1 MTAETNISK
10 KMEDIAPF
18 YVMDVVNRV
27 KELEK
32 EGRDIVRMEVG
43 EPDFETAEPIVKAG
57 ISALQNGQT
66 KYTHSL
72 GVIELREKIAEHYQL
87 NHGVSI
93 PVERIIITNGASGAL
108 LLAMG
113 VLVNCNDK
121 VILSDPG
128 YPCNRH
134 FVKLFEGEVVSVPVE
149 ASTGFQLNSD
159 LVEQY
164 HDADTK
170 AVIVSTPSNPTGT
183 TVSKEQ
189 IQQIQNICAKKG
201 STLIVDEIYHGLIY
215 EDKTPSAVTISDEIF
230 VINSFSKYFGMT
242 GWRLGWMVVPEKY
255 IDAVD
260 RLSQNVFLSAPTIS
274 QYAAIEAF
282 NIETIEILEERK
294 EILKQRRDYLLPQ
307 LQKIGFIIES
317 TPQGAFYLYADCSK
331 FTNDS
336 YKFCFELL
344 ENTGVAITPGKDF
357 GSHNSDKYVRFAY
370 VSNLERLTLGV
381 QRLKEYL
388 G

>member
-1 MTAETNISK
+1 MTVKTNISQ

-32 EGRDIVRMEVG
+32 EGKDIVRMEVG

-57 ISALQNGQT
+57 IDALKNAQT
-66 KYTHSL
+66 KYTSSL
-72 GVIELREKIAEHYQL
+72 GIVELREKIAEYYEL
-87 NHGVSI
+87 NDGVEIS
-93 PVERIIITNGASGAL
+93 PERIMITSGASGAL

-113 VLVNCNDK
+113 VLLNSGDK

-134 FVKLFEGEVVSVPVE
+134 FVKLFEGEAISVPVD
-149 ASTGFQLNSD
+149 AATGFQLNSD

-164 HDADTK
+164 HDVGTK
-170 AVIVSTPSNPTGT
+170 AVIISTPSNPTGT
-183 TVSKEQ
+183 TVEKEQ
-189 IQQIQNICAKKG
+189 IEKIKNVCDKNG

-215 EDKTPSAVTISDEIF
+215 EEGMPSAVTVSDEIF

-242 GWRLGWMVVPEKY
+242 GWRLGWMVVPELY

-274 QYAAIEAF
+274 QYAAVEAF
-282 NIETIEILEERK
+282 NPKTLKILEDRK
-294 EILKQRRDYLLPQ
+294 QILKQRRDYLLPE
-307 LQKIGFIIES
+307 LERIGFKVECV
-317 TPQGAFYLYADCSK
+317 PQGAFYLYADCSK
-331 FTNDS
+331 FSNDS

-344 ENTGVAITPGKDF
+344 ENAGVAITPGKDF
-357 GSHNSDKYVRFAY
+357 GRHNAKKYVRFAY
-370 VSNLERLTLGV
+370 VSSIERLKLGV
-381 QRLKEYL
+381 EKLAEYL
-388 G
+388 S

>member
-1 MTAETNISK
+1 
-10 KMEDIAPF
+10 MEGIAPF

-57 ISALQNGQT
+57 IAALQNGQT

-72 GVIELREKIAEHYQL
+72 GIIELREKIAEYYRL
-87 NHGVSI
+87 NQGVNI
-93 PVERIIITNGASGAL
+93 PAERIIITNGASGAL

-113 VLVNCNDK
+113 VLVNCGDK

-134 FVKLFEGEVVSVPVE
+134 FVKLFEGDAVSVPVG

-183 TVSKEQ
+183 IVKKEQ
-189 IQQIQNICAKKG
+189 IKEIKDICDKNG
-201 STLIVDEIYHGLIY
+201 SDLIVDEIYHGLIY
-215 EDKTPSAVTISDEIF
+215 EDKTPSAVTVSDDIF
-230 VINSFSKYFGMT
+230 VINSLSKYFGMT

-255 IDAVD
+255 IDAVE
-260 RLSQNVFLSAPTIS
+260 RLSQNVFLSAPTVS

-282 NIETIEILEERK
+282 SPETLKILEKRK
-294 EILKQRRDYLLPQ
+294 QILQQRRDYFLPE
-307 LQKIGFIIES
+307 LQSIGFKIES
-317 TPQGAFYLYADCSK
+317 VPQGAFYLYADCSK
-331 FTNDS
+331 FSNDS

-344 ENTGVAITPGKDF
+344 ESAGVAITPGKDF
-357 GSHNSDKYVRFAY
+357 GSHNSNKYVRFAY

-388 G
+388 K

>member
-1 MTAETNISK
+1 MVVKTNISQ

-43 EPDFETAEPIVKAG
+43 EPDFDTAEPIVKAG
-57 ISALQNGQT
+57 IDALKNAQT
-66 KYTHSL
+66 KYTSSL
-72 GVIELREKIAEHYQL
+72 GIIELREKIAEYYWL
-87 NHGVSI
+87 NHEVNI
-93 PVERIIITNGASGAL
+93 PVERIMITNGASGAL

-113 VLVNCNDK
+113 VLLNSGDK

-134 FVKLFEGEVVSVPVE
+134 FVKLFEGEAISVPVG
-149 ASTGFQLNSD
+149 ASTGFQLNSN

-164 HDADTK
+164 HDAGTK

-183 TVSKEQ
+183 TVEKEQ
-189 IQQIQNICAKKG
+189 IEKIQNICDKNG

-215 EDKTPSAVTISDEIF
+215 EEKIPSAVTVSDEIF

-242 GWRLGWMVVPEKY
+242 GWRLGWMVVPERY

-274 QYAAIEAF
+274 QHAAVEAF
-282 NIETIEILEERK
+282 NPKTLEILEERK
-294 EILKQRRDYLLPQ
+294 KILQQRRDYLLPE
-307 LQKIGFIIES
+307 LERIGFKIECV
-317 TPQGAFYLYADCSK
+317 PQGAFYLYADCSK
-331 FTNDS
+331 FSNDS
-336 YKFCFELL
+336 YKFCFDLL
-344 ENTGVAITPGKDF
+344 ESAGVAITPGKDF
-357 GSHNSDKYVRFAY
+357 GSHNAKKYVRFAY
-370 VSNLERLTLGV
+370 VSSIERLRLGV
-381 QRLKEYL
+381 ERLKEYL
-388 G
+388 S